1 MDPCFNLARERWIRV
16 LTADGRVEEI
26 TLLQALAKAHE
37 YRALASETPTQNV
50 AMLRFLLA
58 VLYAA
63 LFGEEVFEAPED
75 AIDAWFDLWEAVRF
89 PEESIAAYLERWRER
104 FWLFHDQRPFLQVPA
119 GRDGITMENAADM
132 ATLEKPGKP
141 SAPGVQK
148 ASKLN
153 GAIFESGNKDNLFN
167 IATGTGKYS
176 ISFSEAARWLL
187 HVICFDDGGIKPYY
201 QKHTSMNQT
210 SELAT
215 CSVAWVGST
224 SPLFAEGNTLFET
237 LLLNLVLLRDGEM
250 NEEAIWPLQ
259 RPGWEYETLHDKEMV
274 GTSLPDNPAELLTF
288 LSRRIMLIRRQDRVI
303 GFVRYVGE
311 AFPREAATTEQWTLW
326 SLPKAKKGVEP
337 LPIPRARKLPAQM
350 WREMGSLLAS
360 QGEDICLPGVVR
372 WIRLLSTGRGSPLR
386 NVLCR
391 FHYVKALY
399 DVAQSSN
406 MTEILEDHL
415 SFSIGLL
422 TEAGQAW
429 VGLLQHELEFCN
441 KVAWQLGL
449 LAEQLLSAEG
459 GKIYE
464 GAGKRTATAQ
474 EQHDLAQEY
483 FFHEVDIPFRQWL
496 ETLRAE
502 DDSETRHNRLEQLR
516 ILVRDTALRCGQEML
531 SHVSPAAY
539 GKRHAG
545 EGEDHPTAPQAWVR
559 FKAAI
564 RKLILIEQQGTGGA

>member
-187 HVICFDDGGIKPYY
+187 HVICFDDGGIKPY
-201 QKHTSMNQT
+201 
-210 SELAT
+210 
-215 CSVAWVGST
+215 W
-224 SPLFAEGNTLFET
+224 
-237 LLLNLVLLRDGEM
+237 RD
-250 NEEAIWPLQ
+250 L
-259 RPGWEYETLHDKEMV
+259 
-274 GTSLPDNPAELLTF
+274 
-288 LSRRIMLIRRQDRVI
+288 
-303 GFVRYVGE
+303 
-311 AFPREAATTEQWTLW
+311 
-326 SLPKAKKGVEP
+326 
-337 LPIPRARKLPAQM
+337 
-350 WREMGSLLAS
+350 
-360 QGEDICLPGVVR
+360 
-372 WIRLLSTGRGSPLR
+372 
-386 NVLCR
+386 
-391 FHYVKALY
+391 
-399 DVAQSSN
+399 
-406 MTEILEDHL
+406 
-415 SFSIGLL
+415 
-422 TEAGQAW
+422 
-429 VGLLQHELEFCN
+429 
-441 KVAWQLGL
+441 
-449 LAEQLLSAEG
+449 
-459 GKIYE
+459 
-464 GAGKRTATAQ
+464 
-474 EQHDLAQEY
+474 
-483 FFHEVDIPFRQWL
+483 
-496 ETLRAE
+496 
-502 DDSETRHNRLEQLR
+502 
-516 ILVRDTALRCGQEML
+516 
-531 SHVSPAAY
+531 
-539 GKRHAG
+539 
-545 EGEDHPTAPQAWVR
+545 
-559 FKAAI
+559 
-564 RKLILIEQQGTGGA
+564 